1 MFHFLHDLLKSRNIS
16 LVLEEGGT
24 CLNIAETLR
33 EHGNEKTI
41 AQEVIANIT
50 DRTIAHS
57 FVDITREEAEKLI
70 ERGIIN
76 DIMQLCVQRCELRN
90 SYMAGASLRRLSDSR
105 NIAALLLCADRH
117 FIGVKRHL
125 EEGGVPVVADSVE
138 RFGWYVSSSQVDSI
152 HLNVHQEAEETG

>member
-1 MFHFLHDLLKSRNIS
+1 MDNDSSGQSPSSGAIMFLVNFMDHSYQFHWCPKIMSCPRCADIYRESRENMFHFLHDLLKSRNIS

-70 ERGIIN
+70 ERG
-76 DIMQLCVQRCELRN
+76 
-90 SYMAGASLRRLSDSR
+90 Y
-105 NIAALLLCADRH
+105 
-117 FIGVKRHL
+117 
-125 EEGGVPVVADSVE
+125 
-138 RFGWYVSSSQVDSI
+138 Y
-152 HLNVHQEAEETG
+152 